1 MRTLWQDVRFG
12 LRMLARNPGFAA
24 VVIVILAVGIG
35 ANTAVFSVVS
45 AVVLKVLPFEAP
57 RRIVQIRETERGT
70 MRWSRPISPRT
81 LVYWRERN
89 EVFEHMAGM
98 VYEGV
103 CVTLSE
109 ESFEVSVKAVSS
121 CFFSLVGTQPKLG
134 RGFLPDEEQPGH
146 NRVMV
151 VSHAFWQN
159 RMRGDPKAI
168 GKSIIAD
175 GQEYA
180 VVGIMPPGYD
190 SRFEPHHEVWVP
202 LVLDFVGEGDRIEVW
217 ARLKRGVTMERV
229 RSDMAVLQQQLAK
242 ADPRAYG
249 RFNVAADRLWDLW
262 LGSQRKLLYPLWG
275 AVGFVL
281 LIACVNVAGLLVMH
295 GDARRQEMAVRMTLG
310 ASRGRILVQLLTQNL
325 LLSLAGGLLG
335 VSAAFWMVQGIIA
348 VCPGDV
354 YHVDETRIDETVL
367 ASALGLSMIVGLA
380 FGLLPAWKAGGSR
393 LAGTQREESSGP
405 VLDRAW
411 RRLSDA
417 LVVSQI
423 AVAVTLLVGVGM
435 LVQSLIRLQNADL
448 GFQPKSVLVAH
459 IELPAAKYPRGRQAA
474 ECIKQLL
481 QRVQVLPGVGS
492 AAWIAPDLRLGSG
505 GMFGDLVVDGCSPN
519 PEERTDVRV
528 RIVSDDFFAALGMR
542 ILRGRGFM
550 PQDALAAEKG
560 VIIEENLARRFFPGQ
575 DPIGRR
581 IGIKNDPNVTHVVG
595 VVSSLRDYTTLTTDV
610 IGVYWPLSACADP
623 YGDIVVKFDGDP
635 LQLGPA
641 IRAQALNLDEDLKIA
656 SIQRIE
662 EILYPL
668 LSTRRFAVVLLG
680 AFAQIALIVAA
691 LGLYGLLQYRVSR
704 RTHEIGVRMA
714 LGATQ
719 GRILY
724 TVLRR
729 GGLLILVGV
738 GLGLA
743 GGYAM
748 SRIVASLLYESK
760 PTDLVMLV
768 FVLTTLLVTALAA
781 CCIPARRAAKV
792 DPMVAL
798 RCE

>member
-1 MRTLWQDVRFG
+1 
-12 LRMLARNPGFAA
+12 
-24 VVIVILAVGIG
+24 
-35 ANTAVFSVVS
+35 
-45 AVVLKVLPFEAP
+45 
-57 RRIVQIRETERGT
+57 
-70 MRWSRPISPRT
+70 
-81 LVYWRERN
+81 
-89 EVFEHMAGM
+89 
-98 VYEGV
+98 
-103 CVTLSE
+103 
-109 ESFEVSVKAVSS
+109 
-121 CFFSLVGTQPKLG
+121 
-134 RGFLPDEEQPGH
+134 
-146 NRVMV
+146 
-151 VSHAFWQN
+151 
-159 RMRGDPKAI
+159 
-168 GKSIIAD
+168 
-175 GQEYA
+175 
-180 VVGIMPPGYD
+180 
-190 SRFEPHHEVWVP
+190 
-202 LVLDFVGEGDRIEVW
+202 
-217 ARLKRGVTMERV
+217 
-229 RSDMAVLQQQLAK
+229 
-242 ADPRAYG
+242 
-249 RFNVAADRLWDLW
+249 
-262 LGSQRKLLYPLWG
+262 
-275 AVGFVL
+275 
-281 LIACVNVAGLLVMH
+281 
-295 GDARRQEMAVRMTLG
+295 
-310 ASRGRILVQLLTQNL
+310 
-325 LLSLAGGLLG
+325 
-335 VSAAFWMVQGIIA
+335 
-348 VCPGDV
+348 
-354 YHVDETRIDETVL
+354 
-367 ASALGLSMIVGLA
+367 
-380 FGLLPAWKAGGSR
+380 
-393 LAGTQREESSGP
+393 
-405 VLDRAW
+405 
-411 RRLSDA
+411 
-417 LVVSQI
+417 
-423 AVAVTLLVGVGM
+423 
-435 LVQSLIRLQNADL
+435 
-448 GFQPKSVLVAH
+448 
-459 IELPAAKYPRGRQAA
+459 
-474 ECIKQLL
+474 
-481 QRVQVLPGVGS
+481 
-492 AAWIAPDLRLGSG
+492 
-505 GMFGDLVVDGCSPN
+505 
-519 PEERTDVRV
+519 
-528 RIVSDDFFAALGMR
+528 
-542 ILRGRGFM
+542 M

-668 LSTRRFAVVLLG
+668 LSPRRFAVVLLG